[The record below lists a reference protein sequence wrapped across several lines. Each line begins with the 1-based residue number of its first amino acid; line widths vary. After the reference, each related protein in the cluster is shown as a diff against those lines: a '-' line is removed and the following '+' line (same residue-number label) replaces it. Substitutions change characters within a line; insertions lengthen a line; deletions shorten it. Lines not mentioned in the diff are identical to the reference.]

1 MTRRPP
7 SSRVRILGLAAVCL
21 MTGCMVGPKYVKP
34 VTPTFQAPDA
44 YKEADPNWQPATP
57 ADATLRGDWWTLFN
71 NAELNDLEAKIDVQ
85 NQTLKIYEARFR
97 EARDQIGVNNASR
110 FPTLTSSPYVAGVRY
125 YAARPY
131 FTAPTNNTGTA
142 DILLPLTLNY
152 EVDLWGRIRRTI
164 NLAKEEAQASA
175 ADLQTARLSIQAE
188 LAIDY
193 FELRS
198 ADAQEK
204 LLGDTVKDYQEA
216 LRITTNRFEGGV
228 SGESD
233 VFQAKTQ
240 LQQAIVQEADVAV
253 ERSSYEHAIAVL
265 IGQPPNSFSVPVAP
279 LAAQPPAIPGSL
291 PSQLLERRPDIAAAE
306 RRTAE
311 ANERIGIARAAFY
324 PTLNFSFTGGL
335 EFGSLLNNFF
345 NASNL
350 VYAIGP
356 TLGQTWFDAGRR
368 ASISDQAYASFDENS
383 ADYKQTTLTAFQQVE
398 DNLSTLRV
406 LAQEAQQ
413 QALAVDASVKSLN
426 LEIER
431 YRAGTDSYLN
441 VITTQQIELTN
452 ARTAVTLHQERLT
465 AAVNLILALGGG
477 WDNSAL
483 PTPDQLRSADMA
495 DPAKTENVAQPVA
508 R

>member
-7 SSRVRILGLAAVCL
+7 SSRVSILGLAAVSL
-21 MTGCMVGPKYVKP
+21 MTGCMIGPKYVKP

-57 ADATLRGDWWTLFN
+57 ADAALRGDWWTLFN

-125 YAARPY
+125 SAGRPY
-131 FTAPTNNTGTA
+131 FNPPTDNTGAT
-142 DILLPLTLNY
+142 DILLPLTLSY

-228 SGESD
+228 SAESD

-240 LQQAIVQEADVAV
+240 LQQ
-253 ERSSYEHAIAVL
+253 
-265 IGQPPNSFSVPVAP
+265 
-279 LAAQPPAIPGSL
+279 
-291 PSQLLERRPDIAAAE
+291 
-306 RRTAE
+306 
-311 ANERIGIARAAFY
+311 
-324 PTLNFSFTGGL
+324 
-335 EFGSLLNNFF
+335 
-345 NASNL
+345 
-350 VYAIGP
+350 
-356 TLGQTWFDAGRR
+356 
-368 ASISDQAYASFDENS
+368 
-383 ADYKQTTLTAFQQVE
+383 
-398 DNLSTLRV
+398 
-406 LAQEAQQ
+406 
-413 QALAVDASVKSLN
+413 
-426 LEIER
+426 
-431 YRAGTDSYLN
+431 
-441 VITTQQIELTN
+441 
-452 ARTAVTLHQERLT
+452 
-465 AAVNLILALGGG
+465 
-477 WDNSAL
+477 
-483 PTPDQLRSADMA
+483 
-495 DPAKTENVAQPVA
+495 
-508 R
+508 